1 MNNVIEFPDKVFH
14 QWGAVA
20 QVLTPYLQL
29 LGATKADAKEIIARL
44 QVQWEQLGVPPGPST
59 LRSVPGLLADEQNT
73 TSKEV
78 PKVKAMRNPQPWKS
92 ENARTMLEFARL
104 EYQLFQAR

>member
-14 QWGAVA
+14 QWGAIA
-20 QVLTPYLQL
+20 QVLTPYLRL
-29 LGATKADAKEIIARL
+29 LGATKTDTQEIISL
-44 QVQWEQLGVPPGPST
+44 LKLQWEQLGVAPGPST
-59 LRSVPGLLADEQNT
+59 LRSVPGLPADEQNT
-73 TSKEV
+73 TSKEIH
-78 PKVKAMRNPQPWKS
+78 KVKAMRSPQPWKS